1 MIKKI
6 IYPFWNLACHL
17 LNKQRLAYPNGFF
30 LKDSVAQ
37 QGEDVVLERIFDQVI
52 CDKISNGIDRTYVD
66 VGAYHPIEHSV
77 TYILYKKNWNGIVFD
92 PSESSR
98 DAFKKFRPKD
108 KFVCAAVGE
117 EDNVDVT
124 FYFNSSSNSKLNKGI
139 DLHTSNT
146 KYVKEDLKK
155 DYTSKKVKQVNL
167 MQELKRNNI
176 NKIDFINIDAEG
188 AEIEIL
194 KKFDFVRYRP
204 LIVAVEIN
212 GNNILGAITFGQS
225 LTEAIKYA
233 ERLEFIAEITYKTI
247 MLNNKP
253 KISISLVKKHYLR
266 KNGQDSYYG
275 QGYKS

>member
-6 IYPFWNLACHL
+6 IYSFWNLVCYL

-37 QGEDVVLERIFDQVI
+37 QGEDVVLERIFEQVI
-52 CDKISNGIDRTYVD
+52 CDKIYKSIDRTYVD
-66 VGAYHPIEHSV
+66 IGAYHPIEHSV
-77 TYILYKKNWNGIVFD
+77 TYILYKKNWRGIVFD

-108 KFVCAAVGE
+108 KFICAAVGA
-117 EDNVDVT
+117 EDNIDVN
-124 FYFNSSSNSKLNKGI
+124 FYFNSGSNSKLNMGV

-146 KYVKEDLKK
+146 KYVKEGLEE

-194 KKFDFVRYRP
+194 KKFDFLTYKP
-204 LIVAVEIN
+204 LVVAVEIH
-212 GNNILGAITFGQS
+212 GNNILSAINS
-225 LTEAIKYA
+225 E
-233 ERLEFIAEITYKTI
+233 IAKILFKNNYRMVASTVITYFFA
-247 MLNNKP
+247 LEE
-253 KISISLVKKHYLR
+253 KIKKL
-266 KNGQDSYYG
+266 K
-275 QGYKS
+275 

>member
-1 MIKKI
+1 
-6 IYPFWNLACHL
+6 L

-66 VGAYHPIEHSV
+66 IGAYHPIEHSV
-77 TYILYKKNWNGIVFD
+77 TYTLYKKNWNGIVFD

-108 KFVCAAVGE
+108 KFICAAVGA
-117 EDNVDVT
+117 EDNIDVT

-155 DYTSKKVKQVNL
+155 DYISKKVKQVNL

-188 AEIEIL
+188 AEMEIL
-194 KKFDFVRYRP
+194 KKFDFDSYRP
-204 LIVAVEIN
+204 KVVAVEIH
-212 GNNILGAITFGQS
+212 GNNILSAINS
-225 LTEAIKYA
+225 E
-233 ERLEFIAEITYKTI
+233 IAKILFKNNYRMVASTVITYFFA
-247 MLNNKP
+247 LEE
-253 KISISLVKKHYLR
+253 KIKK
-266 KNGQDSYYG
+266 S
-275 QGYKS
+275 

>member
-6 IYPFWNLACHL
+6 IYPFWNLICYL

-37 QGEDVVLERIFDQVI
+37 QGEDVVLERIFEQVI
-52 CDKISNGIDRTYVD
+52 FDKISNGIDRTYVD
-66 VGAYHPIEHSV
+66 IGAYHPIEHSV
-77 TYILYKKNWNGIVFD
+77 TYTLYKKKWNGIVFD

-108 KFVCAAVGE
+108 KFVCAAVGA
-117 EDNVDVT
+117 EDNIDVT

-155 DYTSKKVKQVNL
+155 DYISKKVKQVNL

-188 AEIEIL
+188 AEMEIL
-194 KKFDFVRYRP
+194 KKFDFDKYRP
-204 LIVAVEIN
+204 IVVAVEIH
-212 GNNILGAITFGQS
+212 GNNILSAINS
-225 LTEAIKYA
+225 E
-233 ERLEFIAEITYKTI
+233 IAKILFKNNYRMVASTVITYFFA
-247 MLNNKP
+247 LEE
-253 KISISLVKKHYLR
+253 KIKK
-266 KNGQDSYYG
+266 N
-275 QGYKS
+275 